1 MNSTSTVRRTAVAV
15 GAAAVLGMGVL
26 GACGTKEKDKPAET
40 SPPASSS
47 ATAPATPTEKA
58 VGPGAFQR
66 ASSACLQQH
75 PGLSGYRAASAQ
87 LPDAPTCLC
96 GEAERDSGGSW
107 VCCDTCSSW
116 CAARTRCRACGPQQ
130 NPSLALPGRYHVRCQ
145 GVTTAAAKTM
155 KKYVC
160 NICLAL
166 KPNCAGFEGVTG
178 EDALNRIHK
187 TKSPPVEVLHTQML
201 AAQKLEVEGKAEAEL
216 GAALVSYEVSRGT
229 SSLTWTR
236 RAQPLTCALRCL
248 SQVAAA
254 AANEALDRHM
264 AAMGMEGRLAP
275 EDGDVLEEKHIRAL
289 VQAALTC
296 EVSSPALAEEAMLA
310 LKTLKWRGRVD
321 NLLGAPASLQTVAQ
335 LLKVL

>member
-1 MNSTSTVRRTAVAV
+1 
-15 GAAAVLGMGVL
+15 
-26 GACGTKEKDKPAET
+26 
-40 SPPASSS
+40 
-47 ATAPATPTEKA
+47 
-58 VGPGAFQR
+58 
-66 ASSACLQQH
+66 
-75 PGLSGYRAASAQ
+75 
-87 LPDAPTCLC
+87 
-96 GEAERDSGGSW
+96 
-107 VCCDTCSSW
+107 
-116 CAARTRCRACGPQQ
+116 
-130 NPSLALPGRYHVRCQ
+130 
-145 GVTTAAAKTM
+145 M

-166 KPNCAGFEGVTG
+166 KPNCASFEGVTG

-187 TKSPPVEVLHTQML
+187 TKSPPVEVLHTQMM

-264 AAMGMEGRLAP
+264 AAMGMEGRLAS

-296 EVSSPALAEEAMLA
+296 EVSSPALAEKAMLA

-321 NLLGAPASLQTVAQ
+321 NLLLGAPASLQTVAQ